1 MGNMDDVLRMMEEDD
16 LADKAE
22 LAKMT
27 PREYAKLRGVEP
39 QIIYYYI
46 RTKKIRDEVCICG
59 RRVVDVPSA
68 NEFFAAKEKAERT
81 RQGLGST
88 DSE

>member
-1 MGNMDDVLRMMEEDD
+1 MNSDEVIAMMEEDD
-16 LADKAE
+16 LKDKAE

-27 PREYAKLRGVEP
+27 PREYAKLKRVEP

-46 RTKKIRDEVCICG
+46 RTGKIKDEQCICG
-59 RRVVDVPSA
+59 RRVVDVQSA
-68 NEFFAAKEKAERT
+68 DAFFAEKEAKERA

-88 DSE
+88 DSQ